1 MGNHFQSSNNEI
13 RKYADL
19 PQSTIFFQT
28 ETWYLSGGIAGG
40 MNGVKII
47 FECILNFITGICDAS
62 VGYAFITNDNLNGGI
77 DATGHFAWDVNDKHF
92 CQIKTL
98 SMIEWNS
105 QLIYIPTGDMMLLFH
120 TNKLFGYSMMKKNQK
135 LWNGICC

>member
-47 FECILNFITGICDAS
+47 FECILNFITGIWDAS
-62 VGYAFITNDNLNGGI
+62 VGYAFIINDNLNGI
-77 DATGHFAWDVNDKHF
+77 DATSHFAWD
-92 CQIKTL
+92 
-98 SMIEWNS
+98 S

-120 TNKLFGYSMMKKNQK
+120 
-135 LWNGICC
+135 

>member
-1 MGNHFQSSNNEI
+1 MVNHFQPSNNEI

-19 PQSTIFFQT
+19 SQSTIFFQT

-40 MNGVKII
+40 MNGVNII
-47 FECILNFITGICDAS
+47 FEWILNFIIGIGA
-62 VGYAFITNDNLNGGI
+62 AFIINDNLNI
-77 DATGHFAWDVNDKHF
+77 MDTTGHFALDINDKHF
-92 CQIKTL
+92 CKIKNL
-98 SMIEWNS
+98 SNIEWNS
-105 QLIYIPTGDMMLLFH
+105 QPIYIPTGDMMLLFH